1 MLLKIEV
8 YLFLSCFPKTM
19 YFSLADVRSRKPV
32 MPRFISGLVMVRVAY
47 VWGGG
52 LASGGDF

>member
-1 MLLKIEV
+1 
-8 YLFLSCFPKTM
+8 M